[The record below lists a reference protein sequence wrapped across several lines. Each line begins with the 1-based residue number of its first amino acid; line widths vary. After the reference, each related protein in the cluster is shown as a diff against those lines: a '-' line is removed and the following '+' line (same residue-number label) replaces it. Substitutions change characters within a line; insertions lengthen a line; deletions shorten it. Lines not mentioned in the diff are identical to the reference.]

1 MVPAWEPKRDPA
13 VSALHSFV
21 FGEKS
26 VAENSSIRTAFAPHL
41 PQLRRYARA
50 LMGSQRSGD
59 AYVRLALETMLTASV
74 REATQAEA
82 AAVGAKQALFAL
94 FTSVSNTAAIA
105 GPDELARGA
114 MDALLLTEVEGFS
127 IAEASHI
134 LRVSEYDIV
143 IAVQEAKAAIAQIIR
158 SRVLI
163 IEDEPLISMHL
174 EQIVEDM
181 GHIVAATAM
190 THADALARAHEVS
203 PELVLADIQLA
214 DGSSGLA
221 ATRDILESFDVPV
234 IFITA
239 YPERLLTGER
249 PEPTFLITK
258 PFKVETVIATIG
270 QALLARAYL
279 PVAVA

>member
-1 MVPAWEPKRDPA
+1 M
-13 VSALHSFV
+13 
-21 FGEKS
+21 
-26 VAENSSIRTAFAPHL
+26 AENSSIRITFEPFLPH
-41 PQLRRYARA
+41 LRRYARA
-50 LMGSQRSGD
+50 LLGSQRSGD
-59 AYVRLALETMLTASV
+59 AYVRLALETMLTASA
-74 REATQAEA
+74 REATQEK
-82 AAVGAKQALFAL
+82 AVEIGAKQALFQL
-94 FTSVSNTAAIA
+94 FTGISSTAVIA
-105 GPDELARGA
+105 GPDDLPQGT
-114 MDALLLTEVEGFS
+114 MQALLLIEVEGFS
-127 IAEASHI
+127 LSDTALILDIPEYEAAIS
-134 LRVSEYDIV
+134 VET
-143 IAVQEAKAAIAQIIR
+143 AKAAIAQTIR

-181 GHIVAATAM
+181 GHTVAATAM

-249 PEPTFLITK
+249 PEPTFLVTK

-279 PVAVA
+279 PVEVD

>member
-1 MVPAWEPKRDPA
+1 MAD
-13 VSALHSFV
+13 
-21 FGEKS
+21 
-26 VAENSSIRTAFAPHL
+26 NSLIRNAFAPYL
-41 PQLRRYARA
+41 PHLRRYARA
-50 LMGSQRSGD
+50 LLGSQRSGD
-59 AYVRLALETMLTASV
+59 AYVRLALETLLDPTA
-74 REATQAEA
+74 RQATQEKATE
-82 AAVGAKQALFAL
+82 VGAKQALYQL
-94 FTSVSNTAAIA
+94 FTGISNAAAIA
-105 GPDELARGA
+105 GPDDLPRG
-114 MDALLLTEVEGFS
+114 MMQALLLVEVEGFTLADTAQILE
-127 IAEASHI
+127 IAEIDVA
-134 LRVSEYDIV
+134 
-143 IAVQEAKAAIAQIIR
+143 IAIEQAKAAIALTIR

-181 GHIVAATAM
+181 GHTVAATAM
-190 THADALARAHEVS
+190 THADALARAHEVL

-249 PEPTFLITK
+249 PEPTFLVTK

-270 QALLARAYL
+270 QALLARTYL
-279 PVAVA
+279 PIEVN

>member
-1 MVPAWEPKRDPA
+1 M
-13 VSALHSFV
+13 
-21 FGEKS
+21 
-26 VAENSSIRTAFAPHL
+26 AENSSVRSAFAPFL
-41 PQLRRYARA
+41 PHLRRYARA

-59 AYVRLALETMLTASV
+59 AYVRLTLETMLTTETRDTIQQSV
-74 REATQAEA
+74 TEI
-82 AAVGAKQALFAL
+82 GAKPALFRL
-94 FTSVSNTAAIA
+94 FANVSKTAAIA
-105 GPDELARGA
+105 GPDDLPRGA
-114 MDALLLTEVEGFS
+114 MQALLLLEVEDFT
-127 IAEASHI
+127 IAEVSKI
-134 LRVSEYDIV
+134 LGDAEYEV
-143 IAVQEAKAAIAQIIR
+143 AIAVEQAKAAIAQTIR

-163 IEDEPLISMHL
+163 IEDEPLIAMHL

-181 GHIVAATAM
+181 GHMVAATAM

-249 PEPTFLITK
+249 PEPTFLVTK

-270 QALLARAYL
+270 QALLARAYF
-279 PVAVA
+279 PVEVD

>member
-1 MVPAWEPKRDPA
+1 M
-13 VSALHSFV
+13 
-21 FGEKS
+21 
-26 VAENSSIRTAFAPHL
+26 AENSTIRAAFAPYL
-41 PQLRRYARA
+41 PHLRRYARA

-59 AYVRLALETMLTASV
+59 AYVRLALETMLTPAA
-74 REATQAEA
+74 REATQQKATEI
-82 AAVGAKQALFAL
+82 GEKQALFQL
-94 FTSVSNTAAIA
+94 FSGISNAAAVA
-105 GPDELARGA
+105 GPDDLPRGA
-114 MDALLLTEVEGFS
+114 MQSLLLIEVEGFTL
-127 IAEASHI
+127 AETSQI
-134 LRVSEYDIV
+134 LDLSEYDIA
-143 IAVQEAKAAIAQIIR
+143 IAVEQAKAAIAQTIR

-181 GHIVAATAM
+181 GHTVAATAM
-190 THADALARAHEVS
+190 THANALARAHEVS

-249 PEPTFLITK
+249 PEPTFLVTK

-279 PVAVA
+279 PVDVD

>member
-1 MVPAWEPKRDPA
+1 M
-13 VSALHSFV
+13 
-21 FGEKS
+21 
-26 VAENSSIRTAFAPHL
+26 AENSSIKSAFAPYL

-50 LMGSQRSGD
+50 LLGSQRSGD
-59 AYVRLALETMLTASV
+59 AYVRQALETMLTPAA
-74 REATQAEA
+74 RQATQEKATEI
-82 AAVGAKQALFAL
+82 GARQALFQL
-94 FTSVSNTAAIA
+94 FTGVSNGAVVA
-105 GPDELARGA
+105 GPDDVPRGA
-114 MDALLLTEVEGFS
+114 MQALLLVEVEGFTLADTARILD
-127 IAEASHI
+127 IAE
-134 LRVSEYDIV
+134 YDV
-143 IAVQEAKAAIAQIIR
+143 AIAIEQAKSAIAQTMR

-181 GHIVAATAM
+181 GHTVAATAM

-249 PEPTFLITK
+249 PEPTFLVTK
-258 PFKVETVIATIG
+258 PFRVETVIATIG
-270 QALLARAYL
+270 QALLARAYM
-279 PVAVA
+279 PVEVD